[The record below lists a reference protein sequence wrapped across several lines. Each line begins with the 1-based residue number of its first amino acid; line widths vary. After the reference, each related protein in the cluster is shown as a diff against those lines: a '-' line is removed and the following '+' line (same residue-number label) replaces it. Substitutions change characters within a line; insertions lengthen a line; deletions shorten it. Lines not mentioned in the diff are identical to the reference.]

1 MWYDRFNLWCN
12 AQRRLKLTS
21 VFNVQNPLSYFFRAV
36 FDLLVAR
43 LWKFGKN
50 YDRKHIEE
58 IEEILQPADRAYN
71 CGYS

>member
-43 LWKFGKN
+43 LWKFRPH
-50 YDRKHIEE
+50 DVVQDAQQSQPIF
-58 IEEILQPADRAYN
+58 QPADRAYN